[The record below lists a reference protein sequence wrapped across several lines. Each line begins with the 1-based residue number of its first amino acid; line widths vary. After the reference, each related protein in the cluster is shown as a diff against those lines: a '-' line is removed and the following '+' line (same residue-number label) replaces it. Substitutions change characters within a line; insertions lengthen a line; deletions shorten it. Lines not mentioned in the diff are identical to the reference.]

1 MLQRESETVVGLLN
15 GGVTFGHKHDHLSCL
30 GLSWRKQQACCGN
43 LAFCGVMSIVLLA
56 FLPYTAYGR
65 SITFEL
71 AQLTSVQ
78 KFTEWKAAGHL
89 SLLDAYY
96 LYNILGDKW
105 NVTLNGVWENF
116 VKKYKREYTG
126 PVEQA
131 RRFRIFTENFIRINQ
146 HNVRYIQGDTFYTMG
161 INRFSDRTKEEF
173 KRLLGFRGLRNTS
186 RANSKY
192 ITIAAEPPSSV
203 DWRTTGAVTPV
214 KDQGQCGSCWAFS
227 ATGAIEGQHF
237 MATKQLVSLSE
248 QQLVDCSSHFGNFG
262 CSGGWMDNAFKYVRH
277 THGINTETIYP
288 YISGETGAPN
298 PQCKFHGEAIAATV
312 TGIVDLPSGN
322 EFALKQAVGL
332 HGPISVAIHA
342 SLESFMGYKSG
353 VYSDEECSSDE
364 LDHAVLVV
372 GYGEE
377 NGIPYW
383 LIKNSWGFDWGE
395 LGYVKIRRN
404 HHNLCGVA
412 SKASYPL
419 M

>member
-1 MLQRESETVVGLLN
+1 MNTIFLAT
-15 GGVTFGHKHDHLSCL
+15 TLS
-30 GLSWRKQQACCGN
+30 
-43 LAFCGVMSIVLLA
+43 
-56 FLPYTAYGR
+56 FLPYIAYGK
-65 SITFEL
+65 STTFDL
-71 AQLTSVQ
+71 APLTSVQ
-78 KFTEWKAAGHL
+78 KFNKWGAAGHL
-89 SLLDAYY
+89 SLIDAYY
-96 LYNILGDKW
+96 LYNILGDQW

-116 VKKYKREYTG
+116 VKTYKREYAG

-131 RRFRIFTENFIRINQ
+131 KRFRIFTENFIRINQ

-161 INRFSDRTKEEF
+161 INRFSDRVSWTILSQIFQTKEEF
-173 KRLLGFRGLRNTS
+173 GRLLGFRGLRNTS

-192 ITIAAEPPSSV
+192 ITIAAEPPASI
-203 DWRTTGAVTPV
+203 DWRSTGAVTPV

-262 CSGGWMDNAFKYVRH
+262 CSGGWMDNAFKYVKH
-277 THGINTETIYP
+277 THGITTETKYP
-288 YISGETGAPN
+288 YISGETGTPN
-298 PQCKFHGEAIAATV
+298 PRCEFHGQAIAATV
-312 TGIVDLPSGN
+312 TGIVDLPRSN

-353 VYSDEECSSDE
+353 VYSDEECSSDQ

-395 LGYVKIRRN
+395 MGNKRKLIARSGKQDNDHRSTTNPIERPCRFN
-404 HHNLCGVA
+404 QNRCIDQF
-412 SKASYPL
+412 
-419 M
+419 

>member
-1 MLQRESETVVGLLN
+1 MSLK
-15 GGVTFGHKHDHLSCL
+15 HKT
-30 GLSWRKQQACCGN
+30 RN
-43 LAFCGVMSIVLLA
+43 
-56 FLPYTAYGR
+56 
-65 SITFEL
+65 
-71 AQLTSVQ
+71 
-78 KFTEWKAAGHL
+78 
-89 SLLDAYY
+89 
-96 LYNILGDKW
+96 
-105 NVTLNGVWENF
+105 
-116 VKKYKREYTG
+116 
-126 PVEQA
+126 
-131 RRFRIFTENFIRINQ
+131 
-146 HNVRYIQGDTFYTMG
+146 
-161 INRFSDRTKEEF
+161 SDLEKTKEEF
-173 KRLLGFRGLRNTS
+173 GRLLGFRGLRNTS

-192 ITIAAEPPSSV
+192 ITIAAEPPASI
-203 DWRTTGAVTPV
+203 DWRSTGAVTPV

-262 CSGGWMDNAFKYVRH
+262 CSGGWMDNAFKYVKH
-277 THGINTETIYP
+277 THGITTETKYP
-288 YISGETGAPN
+288 YISGETGTPN
-298 PQCKFHGEAIAATV
+298 PQCEFHGQAIAATV
-312 TGIVDLPSGN
+312 TGIVDLPRSN

-353 VYSDEECSSDE
+353 VYSDEECSSDQ

-395 LGYVKIRRN
+395 MGYVKIRRN

-412 SKASYPL
+412 TKASYPL

>member
-353 VYSDEECSSDE
+353 R
-364 LDHAVLVV
+364 
-372 GYGEE
+372 G
-377 NGIPYW
+377 
-383 LIKNSWGFDWGE
+383 
-395 LGYVKIRRN
+395 
-404 HHNLCGVA
+404 
-412 SKASYPL
+412 
-419 M
+419 